1 MLSLLMPMCLC
12 VSESLFTLECEMCLS
27 VSLVHRTGF
36 LRHDISTQYKL
47 HTHNVPVSFSWFLR
61 QQRDS
66 NGTAKK
72 FVQRKLIFDARTPK
86 PVPPPPTPATAAAA
100 LGFSE
105 SPSPPLEEN
114 TEAQAAAFT
123 APTSVGLP
131 VGPGDLSAMEEPA
144 TQLQLKKTP
153 SYWHKCEI
161 MRIQQQMV
169 SPIPMAWI

>member
-1 MLSLLMPMCLC
+1 MAPPAK
-12 VSESLFTLECEMCLS
+12 
-27 VSLVHRTGF
+27 G
-36 LRHDISTQYKL
+36 K
-47 HTHNVPVSFSWFLR
+47 
-61 QQRDS
+61 
-66 NGTAKK
+66 KK
-72 FVQRKLIFDARTPK
+72 FVQRKLIFDVRTPK

-144 TQLQLKKTP
+144 TQPQIKKLPATDINGKLRAFNSRWYHQYP
-153 SYWHKCEI
+153 WLEYSKKIDSVFCKACRHFPEVHVDSKFT
-161 MRIQQQMV
+161 RDR
-169 SPIPMAWI
+169 